1 MIHSW
6 RTLLLCVLCGVLGL
20 YLAAQQ
26 PASGQPQEV
35 QRILT
40 ESCAGCH
47 NATSAQA
54 KLRLD
59 SLAAIANGGVSGA
72 AVLPGRSS
80 ESLLMQR
87 ITSADRNNRMPPGG
101 VALAQEKVAAIR
113 SWIDAGAPG
122 MPAAQASVDYVR
134 DVKPILQRSCYGC
147 HSGARPQ
154 AQLRLDARAA
164 ALKGGLGGVVL
175 VPGNSEGSRMVHR
188 IEGRGGEQRM
198 PLKGAPLSANDIA
211 TLRRWIDS
219 GANWPADA
227 EPAALI
233 EKHWSYRKPVRPPTP
248 QVKNG
253 ALVRNPIDAFLLAKL
268 EQEGLTFSAEAS
280 KETLIRRLSLDLIG
294 IPPTPAEID
303 AYLKDTRPDAYEQ
316 LVERLLNSPHYGER
330 WARPWLDLARYADT
344 NGFEAD
350 RRRTMH
356 LYRDWVIQALN
367 RDMGF
372 DQFVIE
378 QLAGDMLPNATAD
391 QKIASGFHRN
401 TMYNEEGG
409 VDKDE
414 AMFEVLVDRVNTT
427 GTVFLATSIGCTQCH
442 NHKYDPITQKEYY
455 QLMAFFNSS
464 DLVTETAGTTVRYKE
479 AALELPSREQ
489 ETRRDELQAKIKLLE
504 AKLKTQTPQLEAE
517 QAAWE
522 RSLLAARNDWKA
534 LQPEELKT
542 SAGTVLQKLEDRS
555 VLASGPNPQ
564 EETYV
569 VEGPI
574 DLKSLTGLRLETLP
588 DPSLPRGGPGRDIYG
603 NFLLT
608 SMRVEAGGKGEWRTI
623 YFNRI
628 VNDDGRG
635 PSRQLWTIDAS
646 RDETRL
652 ARQLV
657 LATRKP
663 YDLKGA
669 NRLRITIRMNS
680 DLIGQTIGRF
690 RLSVTDA
697 RDPSLIVK
705 VQAKLR
711 PVLEAAASA
720 RTAEQKKQISEY
732 HRGIAQS
739 LQSSRDELKELK
751 NQLDK
756 LNITTALVMKA
767 GSTERPHDFVR
778 TRGGFAAKADKVYA
792 DVPAALGSMPAGA
805 PMNRLG
811 LAQWLASRDNPLT
824 ARVAVNRIWE
834 QYFGRGIVETSEDF
848 GSQGAAPTH
857 PELLDWLAVE
867 FADRNWSMKAMHR
880 LIVTSRGYRQSSKL
894 TPDTL
899 QKDPYNRLISRG
911 PRFRME
917 AEMIRDHSLAA
928 SGLLSRKVGGPS
940 VFPYQPEGVW
950 DVPYSNEKWVESN
963 GEDKYRRGLYTFVR
977 RSALYPSMMN
987 FDATS
992 REFCT
997 VRRIRTNTPLQ
1008 ALTTLNDPAFFEM
1021 SQALAKRVVS
1031 EGGGSERSRIEYA
1044 FRLCT
1049 SRLPKPSEVDA
1060 LQGWLDKERRY
1071 FKEHSAEASRLA
1083 AGATDAAQQAAWVM
1097 MANVLL
1103 NLDET
1108 LTKE

>member
-1 MIHSW
+1 
-6 RTLLLCVLCGVLGL
+6 
-20 YLAAQQ
+20 
-26 PASGQPQEV
+26 
-35 QRILT
+35 
-40 ESCAGCH
+40 
-47 NATSAQA
+47 
-54 KLRLD
+54 
-59 SLAAIANGGVSGA
+59 
-72 AVLPGRSS
+72 
-80 ESLLMQR
+80 MQR
-87 ITSADRNNRMPPGG
+87 ITTADRNSRMPPGG
-101 VALAQEKVAAIR
+101 VPLAPGKIAAIR
-113 SWIDAGAPG
+113 EWIDAGAPG
-122 MPAAQASVDYVR
+122 MPAAQPSVDYAR

-154 AQLRLDARAA
+154 AQLRLDVKSA
-164 ALKGGLGGVVL
+164 ALQGGLSGPVL
-175 VPGNSEGSRMVHR
+175 TAGNAETSRLIHR
-188 IEGRGGEQRM
+188 VEGRGGEQRM
-198 PLKGAPLSANDIA
+198 PLKGAPLSSEEIA
-211 TLRRWIDS
+211 ILRRWIDS
-219 GANWPADA
+219 GLPWPAQA

-233 EKHWSYRKPVRPPTP
+233 EKHWSYRKPVRPATP
-248 QVKNG
+248 PVKG
-253 ALVRNPIDAFLLAKL
+253 TALVRNPIDAFVLAKL
-268 EQEGLTFSAEAS
+268 EKEGLSFSPEAS
-280 KETLIRRLSLDLIG
+280 KETLIRRLSLDLTG

-303 AYLKDTRPDAYEQ
+303 AFLNDNRPDAYER
-316 LVERLLNSPHYGER
+316 LAERLLNSPHYGER

-344 NGFEAD
+344 NGFEKD
-350 RRRTMH
+350 RRRTMYK
-356 LYRDWVIQALN
+356 YRDWVIEALN

-378 QLAGDMLPNATAD
+378 QLAGDMLPNATVD
-391 QKIASGFHRN
+391 QQIASGFHRN

-427 GTVFLATSIGCTQCH
+427 GTVFLATSIGCAQCH
-442 NHKYDPITQKEYY
+442 NHKYDPFTQKEYY
-455 QLMAFFNSS
+455 QLMAFFNNGQKTPEEYGDTS
-464 DLVTETAGTTVRYKE
+464 VKYREPE
-479 AALELPSREQ
+479 LELPTPDQ
-489 ETRRDELQAKIKLLE
+489 AARRNALRKRIEEIE
-504 AKLKTQTPQLEAE
+504 AKLKTQTAELDAE

-522 RSLLAARNDWKA
+522 QSLLAAARDWR
-534 LQPEELKT
+534 LLDPVELR
-542 SAGTVLQKLEDRS
+542 SAGGSLLRKLEDRS
-555 VLASGPNPQ
+555 ILASGENPQ
-564 EETYV
+564 QETYV
-569 VEGPI
+569 IETPV
-574 DLKSLTGLRLETLP
+574 DLKTLTGFRLETLP
-588 DPSLPRGGPGRDIYG
+588 DPSLPRGGPGRDVYG
-603 NFLLT
+603 NFIVT
-608 SMRVEAGGKGEWRTI
+608 SMRVEAGGNGEWRTI

-646 RDETRL
+646 RDEKRL
-652 ARQLV
+652 PRQLV

-663 YDLKGA
+663 FELNGA
-669 NRLRITIRMNS
+669 SRLRVTIRMNS

-690 RLSVTDA
+690 RLSATGVE
-697 RDPSLIVK
+697 DPSLIVK

-711 PVLEAAASA
+711 PVLETPPAA
-720 RTAEQKKQISEY
+720 RTPQQKKQIADY
-732 HRGIAQS
+732 FRGIAPS
-739 LQSSRDELKELK
+739 LKASRDELKELQS
-751 NQLDK
+751 QLEK
-756 LNITTALVMKA
+756 LNITTALVMKEA
-767 GSTERPHDFVR
+767 STDRPHDFIR
-778 TRGGFAAKADKVYA
+778 TRGAFSAKAGKVYA
-792 DVPAALGSMPAGA
+792 DVPASLGPMPAGA

-867 FADRNWSMKAMHR
+867 FTSRNWSMKALHR
-880 LIVTSRGYRQSSKL
+880 LIVTSRAYRQTSKL
-894 TPDTL
+894 TPEIL
-899 QKDPYNRLISRG
+899 QKDPYNKLISRG

-928 SGLLSRKVGGPS
+928 SGLLSRKIGGPS

-950 DVPYSNEKWVESN
+950 DVPYSSDKWVESA

-1021 SQALAKRVVS
+1021 AQALANRVHA
-1031 EGGGSERSRIEYA
+1031 EAGTNERTRIEYA

-1049 SRLPKPSEVDA
+1049 SRLPKPSEVDT
-1060 LQGWLDKERRY
+1060 LQGWLDQERRY
-1071 FKEHSAEASRLA
+1071 FQEHSAEAFRLA
-1083 AGATDAAQQAAWVM
+1083 PRAEDAARQAAWVM
-1097 MANVLL
+1097 LANVLL